1 MKRMFMFLFLTSI
14 LFVLVQNSSNAQFKL
29 SVAPALG
36 MNFNIHSGSDLKESG
51 NGFGLEFGGY
61 ADMSFTPTVGLIAGL
76 AFYDNR
82 SGSSSSTGSEQ
93 VPGVGTVNYTQDVDV
108 SLAYFQIESLFKLTI
123 PGSGFYFVM
132 GPVLGFNISGETE
145 STTTITTQG
154 VTFQDGTNKQ
164 KAKSTLKDTQVRFEL
179 KGGAGYDISV
189 SRLITLAPQFSFGY
203 GLTNVVKDVKWK
215 VLTIQG
221 LVSVKFNLI

>member
-1 MKRMFMFLFLTSI
+1 MKKMFIVLFLTSI
-14 LFVLVQNSSNAQFKL
+14 FLVLVQNISKAQFKL
-29 SVAPALG
+29 AVAPAIG
-36 MNFNIHSGSDLKESG
+36 MNFNIHTGSDLKESG
-51 NGFGLEFGGY
+51 NGFGLGFGGY
-61 ADMSFTPTVGLIAGL
+61 ADMAFTPTVGLIAGL

-82 SGSSSSTGSEQ
+82 SGSTSSTGSEQ
-93 VPGVGTVNYTQDVDV
+93 VPGVGTVNFTQDVDV

-123 PGSGFYFVM
+123 PRSGFYFVM

-145 STTTITTQG
+145 TTTTITTQG

-164 KAKSTLKDTQVRFEL
+164 KAKSSLKDTQVRFEL

-203 GLTNVVKDVKWK
+203 GLTNVVKDIKWK